1 MRKEK
6 MLAHEVPHGNFS
18 FLISPFSF
26 PLMFSPLLTW
36 YQQNGRDLPWRRT
49 KDPYKIWLSEII
61 LQQTRVEQG
70 MDYYLRFTETYPKV
84 ELLASA
90 DEDEV
95 MRLWQGLG
103 YYSRARNLHEAAR
116 QVVSMGGFP
125 TSYAGIRTL
134 KGVGDYTAAAIASFA
149 YGLPHAVVDGNVY
162 RVLSRFFG
170 IATPIDTTAG
180 KRQFATLAQEV
191 LPPKHAAL
199 HNQAIMDLG
208 ALVCTPR
215 APQCAACPLADACI
229 VHAEHRPEDFP
240 VKAKRTQVRTRF
252 LNYIFITDGGNILLR
267 RRAKGDIWQG
277 LYEPVLIETDSECQ
291 LPDLVVHTSLSPV
304 LTYGATLTPLV
315 TDMTHKLSHQ
325 HLRTWAYLLHTSCPL
340 TSVLLPATSDATAP
354 YTVIP
359 LSRLNDYALP
369 RLITRILER
378 SEILCRA

>member
-1 MRKEK
+1 
-6 MLAHEVPHGNFS
+6 
-18 FLISPFSF
+18 
-26 PLMFSPLLTW
+26 MFSPLLPW

-70 MDYYLRFTETYPKV
+70 MDYYLRFTEAYPTV

-116 QVVSMGGFP
+116 QVVSRGGFP
-125 TSYAGIRTL
+125 ISYAEIRTL

-180 KRQFATLAQEV
+180 KHQFSALAQEI

-208 ALVCTPR
+208 ALICTPR
-215 APQCAACPLADACI
+215 SPQCAACPLADACI
-229 VHAEHRPEDFP
+229 AHAENCPEDFP

-252 LNYIFITDGGNILLR
+252 LNYIFITDGENILLH

-277 LYEPVLIETDSECQ
+277 LYEPVLIETNSECS
-291 LPDLVVHTSLSPV
+291 LPDLLARTSLSPF
-304 LTYGATLTPLV
+304 LTSDTTLTPLAA
-315 TDMTHKLSHQ
+315 DMTHKLSHQ
-325 HLRTWAYLLHTSCPL
+325 NLRTWAYLLRTSRPL
-340 TSVLLPATSDATAP
+340 TSDTLPTTSDAVYTTSDAVYTTSDAVSTTSDPAAP
-354 YTVIP
+354 YSVIP
-359 LSRLNDYALP
+359 LSELNNYALP
-369 RLITRILER
+369 RLITRILEQ
-378 SEILCRA
+378 SECLNSHLSSN

>member
-1 MRKEK
+1 
-6 MLAHEVPHGNFS
+6 
-18 FLISPFSF
+18 
-26 PLMFSPLLTW
+26 MFSPLLPW
-36 YQQNGRDLPWRRT
+36 YQQNGRARPWRRT

-70 MDYYLRFTETYPKV
+70 MDYYLRFTEAYPTV

-116 QVVSMGGFP
+116 QVVRMGGFP
-125 TSYAGIRTL
+125 TSYAEIRKL

-149 YGLPHAVVDGNVY
+149 YDLPHAVVDGNVY

-180 KRQFATLAQEV
+180 KYQFSALAQEI

-208 ALVCTPR
+208 ALICTPR
-215 APQCAACPLADACI
+215 SPQCAACPLADACI
-229 VHAEHRPEDFP
+229 AHAENRPEDFP

-252 LNYIFITDGGNILLR
+252 LNYIFITDGENILLH

-277 LYEPVLIETDSECQ
+277 LYEPVLIETDSECS
-291 LPDLVVHTSLSPV
+291 LPDLTKHPLLTSLLATDV
-304 LTYGATLTPLV
+304 TLTPLV
-315 TDMTHKLSHQ
+315 ADMTHKLSHQ
-325 HLRTWAYLLHTSCPL
+325 NLRTWAYLLRTARPL
-340 TSVLLPATSDATAP
+340 TSVALPTTSDAVVP
-354 YTVIP
+354 YSVIP
-359 LSRLNDYALP
+359 LCDLNNYALP
-369 RLITRILER
+369 RLITRIVEQTEFLNT
-378 SEILCRA
+378 L

>member
-1 MRKEK
+1 
-6 MLAHEVPHGNFS
+6 
-18 FLISPFSF
+18 
-26 PLMFSPLLTW
+26 MFSPILPW

-70 MDYYLRFTETYPKV
+70 MDYYLRFTEAYPRV
-84 ELLASA
+84 EQLASA

-116 QVVSMGGFP
+116 QVVRMGGFP
-125 TSYAGIRTL
+125 TSYAEIRKL

-180 KRQFATLAQEV
+180 KHQFSALAQEI

-208 ALVCTPR
+208 ALICTPR
-215 APQCAACPLADACI
+215 SPQCAACPLADACI
-229 VHAEHRPEDFP
+229 GHSENRPEDFP

-252 LNYIFITDGGNILLR
+252 LNYIFITDGQNILLHR
-267 RRAKGDIWQG
+267 RDKGDIWQG
-277 LYEPVLIETDSECQ
+277 LYEPVLIETDSETS
-291 LPDLVVHTSLSPV
+291 LPDLMELPSLSPFINSD
-304 LTYGATLTPLV
+304 TTLTPLV
-315 TDMTHKLSHQ
+315 ADLSHKLSHQ
-325 HLRTWAYLLHTSCPL
+325 NLRTWAYLLHISYPL
-340 TSVLLPATSDATAP
+340 TSVAFSITPETITP
-354 YTVIP
+354 YSIIP
-359 LSRLNDYALP
+359 LSELNNYALP
-369 RLITRILER
+369 RLITRILEQ
-378 SEILCRA
+378 SNCLNS